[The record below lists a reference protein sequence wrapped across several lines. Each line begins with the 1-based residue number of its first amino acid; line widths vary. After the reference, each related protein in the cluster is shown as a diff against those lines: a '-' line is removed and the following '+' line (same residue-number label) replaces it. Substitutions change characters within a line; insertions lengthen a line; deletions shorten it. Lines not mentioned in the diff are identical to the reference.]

1 MTDLQFHANQ
11 ENENFQH
18 ELQLFMDFGDDIT
31 LTTGLF
37 YYENTIDQRLDFWST
52 GLSRYRN
59 AASYGVGSLLEP
71 TNPFLAWQTARVAY
85 GTDQPQPGLGS
96 DSLVPA
102 SLDQVGWSSARD
114 ACRGNPVNPLAVAAV
129 PNLRGAQPFLAFS
142 DPHVKT
148 VCLLQGPWLGDSRS
162 FANGNTPSGPAT
174 EGTSFI
180 WNTVNSTEASAIY
193 AQGGWQINNLFA
205 LTLGLRWAE
214 DKKVGEESLYLYQE
228 EQLTSANL
236 LAYNQATGALDAAG
250 NPTGAAPI
258 RFRGLPYSASIY
270 REVENEFDDITWRV
284 NVDYT
289 PNDNELWYLSATT
302 GSRAGGFNLGF
313 FSTTPTYDP
322 EDVLA
327 LELGYKG
334 QHLDGTL
341 QVNGSLYRYDYE
353 NVHLQFVGQSALGP
367 STSVR
372 NHPGAINQGLEL
384 EVLWLATN
392 ELTLGGNYSY
402 SDATYDGEFV
412 DVETGAVG
420 LVDNNNPFSPAT
432 LYPAAERSNR
442 TDGNQLQR
450 VPEEKWA
457 LCGQYRLE
465 IAQGTVDFLTSVAW
479 TDEVRFDIT
488 DSPSTSRTSGIGGT
502 PGSPGRRPTTSWRPH
517 SS

>member
-1 MTDLQFHANQ
+1 M
-11 ENENFQH
+11 
-18 ELQLFMDFGDDIT
+18 
-31 LTTGLF
+31 
-37 YYENTIDQRLDFWST
+37 
-52 GLSRYRN
+52 
-59 AASYGVGSLLEP
+59 
-71 TNPFLAWQTARVAY
+71 
-85 GTDQPQPGLGS
+85 
-96 DSLVPA
+96 
-102 SLDQVGWSSARD
+102 
-114 ACRGNPVNPLAVAAV
+114 
-129 PNLRGAQPFLAFS
+129 
-142 DPHVKT
+142 
-148 VCLLQGPWLGDSRS
+148 
-162 FANGNTPSGPAT
+162 
-174 EGTSFI
+174 
-180 WNTVNSTEASAIY
+180 
-193 AQGGWQINNLFA
+193 
-205 LTLGLRWAE
+205 
-214 DKKVGEESLYLYQE
+214 
-228 EQLTSANL
+228 
-236 LAYNQATGALDAAG
+236 
-250 NPTGAAPI
+250 
-258 RFRGLPYSASIY
+258 PYSASIY